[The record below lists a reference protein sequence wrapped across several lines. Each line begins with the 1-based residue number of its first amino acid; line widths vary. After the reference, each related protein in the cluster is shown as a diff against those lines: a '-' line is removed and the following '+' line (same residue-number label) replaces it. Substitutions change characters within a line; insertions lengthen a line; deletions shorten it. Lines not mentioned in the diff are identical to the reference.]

1 MIMVR
6 TSRYTQ
12 WLRGLV
18 DRPGSFY
25 DILFDA
31 AWQVEYEYSVLYDA
45 NRAEDGLRLRERFE
59 YETSTMLPDHLGEC
73 RMLEFLVALAIRI
86 NEATYDWDKPDQ
98 TSEWFWKMIFNLGLQ
113 RFDDTYSDD
122 PYDNIINVFE
132 CVNLRL
138 YNENGTDGG
147 LFPLRRSR
155 EDQRHVEIWYQ
166 MMAYLSENL

>member
-6 TSRYTQ
+6 TNRYTQ

-31 AWQVEYEYSVLYDA
+31 AWNWTYEYFVLHDA

-59 YETSTMLPDHLGEC
+59 YETSTILPDLGEC
-73 RMLEFLVALAIRI
+73 RMLEFLVALAIRLD
-86 NEATYDWDKPDQ
+86 ESTYDWDNPGQ

-113 RFDDTYSDD
+113 RFDDTYSND
-122 PYDNIINVFE
+122 PYEHITEAFDGINF
-132 CVNLRL
+132 RL
-138 YNENGTDGG
+138 YNEDGTDGG
-147 LFPLRRSR
+147 LFPLGRPR
-155 EDQRHVEIWYQ
+155 EDQRQVEVWYQ